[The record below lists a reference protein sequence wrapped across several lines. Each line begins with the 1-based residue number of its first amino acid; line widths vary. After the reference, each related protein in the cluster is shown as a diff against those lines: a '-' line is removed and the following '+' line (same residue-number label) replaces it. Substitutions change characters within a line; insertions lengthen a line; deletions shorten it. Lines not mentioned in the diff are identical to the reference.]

1 MFRLSLKL
9 AQSPVFFTNGGIF
22 EMHKG
27 LWRVVV
33 ILVVM
38 MVVITGCG
46 KSTGKPAELG
56 QQNSSLTVKVLDI
69 GQGDAILIRAAG
81 QTLLVDTGDIEHRDK
96 MVAYIKKEGIT
107 TIDKVIITHP
117 HADHLGGMP
126 GILENFAVGHIYDSG
141 KTGTTALYRQYL
153 SVVNKK
159 NIPFTIATPGTEIV
173 IGDHIKLKI
182 FAPEKSLLADEELN
196 NSSIVAK
203 LIYNKFTMLLT
214 GDAERESEALMLK
227 SYGSELKSNVLKAGH
242 HGSNTSST
250 PEFLKAVG
258 PEAAIISLGANND
271 YHHPHP
277 STLKKYEQ
285 AKLKVYRTDLDG
297 TVTITSDGNTYT
309 ITKEKG

>member
-1 MFRLSLKL
+1 MC
-9 AQSPVFFTNGGIF
+9 
-22 EMHKG
+22 KG
-27 LWRVVV
+27 LWRVIA

-38 MVVITGCG
+38 MVLITGCG
-46 KSTGKPAELG
+46 KSTGKSAEQG
-56 QQNSSLTVKVLDI
+56 QQKSSLTVKVLDI
-69 GQGDAILIRAAG
+69 GQGDAILIRVAG
-81 QTLLVDTGDIEHRDK
+81 QTVLIDTGDIEHREK

-126 GILENFAVGHIYDSG
+126 GILENFTVGHIYDSG

-153 SVVNKK
+153 SAVNKK
-159 NIPFTIATPGTEIV
+159 NVPFTIAIPGSEIIIV
-173 IGDHIKLKI
+173 NDIKLKI
-182 FAPEKSLLADEELN
+182 FAPDKSLLADEEIN

-203 LIYNKFTMLLT
+203 LIYNNFSMLLT
-214 GDAERESEALMLK
+214 GDAEKESEALMLRT
-227 SYGSELKSNVLKAGH
+227 YAGELKSNILKAGH

-297 TVTITSDGNTYT
+297 TITITSDGNTYN